1 MGETGYTT
9 FAMQYWYVIF
19 TLCLGLVAI
28 ILFNLIAYFYFAKRQ
43 PVDPVKIFTDV
54 EQEAEQDLVLNDSS
68 NDGLKYMQD
77 GTPLPVM
84 PDAVSTPALG
94 LRANDELSQFRMDSL
109 QSHNEYREKHNAPP
123 LQYSEDLSMYAQY
136 WAENMAKTNRLVH
149 SPAEWRLKFNN
160 EPLGENVVLTNG
172 FNLTGKGKLLKK
184 KYLLGNMV
192 CISLQLKMS
201 KNALQ
206 IAI

>member
-1 MGETGYTT
+1 MGETGYTN
-9 FAMQYWYVIF
+9 FAMQYWYAIF

-28 ILFNLIAYFYFAKRQ
+28 CLFNLIAYFYFAKRQ

-54 EQEAEQDLVLNDSS
+54 EAEAEQDLVIDETTPGNKDVQF
-68 NDGLKYMQD
+68 MPD

-84 PDAVSTPALG
+84 PDAVATPAYG
-94 LRANDELSQFRMDSL
+94 IRASDEVNQFRMDAL
-109 QSHNEYREKHNAPP
+109 QTHNEYRSKHNAPP

-149 SPAEWRLKFNN
+149 SPPEWRLKFNN

-172 FNLTGKGKLLKK
+172 FNLTGKGDFLL
-184 KYLLGNMV
+184 
-192 CISLQLKMS
+192 IDFLKMIY
-201 KNALQ
+201 K
-206 IAI
+206 